1 MSSTVKLIIFL
12 LGISFVITVFYL
24 LVRHKINE
32 RNSLLWLA
40 GSLVILVLATIPNLL
55 DIVAQW
61 LGVSYPPTLLF
72 LLSILVILLIILYQ
86 SIQISALQARCR
98 ELTQYLA
105 IIESRQERGEQNTW
119 K

>member
-1 MSSTVKLIIFL
+1 MSGTVKLIIFL
-12 LGISFVITVFYL
+12 LGVSFVFTVFYL

-40 GSLVILVLATIPNLL
+40 GSLGILVLATIPNLL
-55 DIVAQW
+55 DIVARW

-72 LLSILVILLIILYQ
+72 LLSILVILLIILHQ
-86 SIQISALQARCR
+86 SIQISVLQARCR

-105 IIESRQERGEQNTW
+105 IVKSRQEQEEQ
-119 K
+119 KS